1 MVKQKMRNAI
11 NHIDKLDFLEAILPV
26 RTDQDF
32 EIRDYLNSFGVG
44 AFKS

>member
-26 RTDQDF
+26 RTDQGF
-32 EIRDYLNSFGVG
+32 ESETIQIASV
-44 AFKS
+44 